1 MMESEVVGELE
12 SCTVK
17 RSTGE
22 ARADSVRTASKARVA
37 RFASMAKRMA

>member
-1 MMESEVVGELE
+1 MMESEAVGELE

-22 ARADSVRTASKARVA
+22 ARAGSIHTASKAKVA